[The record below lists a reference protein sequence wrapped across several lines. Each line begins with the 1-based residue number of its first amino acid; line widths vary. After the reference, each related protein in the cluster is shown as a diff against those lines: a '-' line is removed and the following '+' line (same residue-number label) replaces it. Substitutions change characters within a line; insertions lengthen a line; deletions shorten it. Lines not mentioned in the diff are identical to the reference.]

1 MTFKIPKD
9 DHKYRWTHHVV
20 RKLQYYGLTPSRV
33 LRVIRAPERIE
44 EGVAEGTLAAM
55 QTAGTKARP
64 WEIWVMWRCDKVASS
79 RKSRAESSKLETSG
93 FSLSTRN
100 NYFAVDRKVI
110 ITAWRYPGVSPVRE
124 RVPIPSEI
132 LAELEREGIL
142 DA

>member
-33 LRVIRAPERIE
+33 LRVIRAPERVE

-64 WEIWVMWRCDKVASS
+64 WEIWVMWREVQK
-79 RKSRAESSKLETSG
+79 RKTENEKREVL
-93 FSLSTRN
+93 FSQSQ
-100 NYFAVDRKVI
+100 KII

-124 RVPIPSEI
+124 RVPIPSDI